1 MVAAVLLTALLLQSG
16 STEPAVSPNTGP
28 AKPELPLIEA
38 QSFADTGNLSDAEKA
53 VRRYLADHA
62 NSADGH
68 YLLGYVLFRQGNPKA
83 SLEEYREGAHYR
95 TPSALDLEVMGC
107 DYFLM
112 EDYPA
117 ADQWLTKSLELDPGD
132 AQARFYLGRTKYN
145 EKRFDEAVRA
155 FTECMKLDAKNVKAA
170 DNLGLAYEGLGKT
183 EEALAA
189 YRNAVAL
196 DAAAPSRSL
205 GPYLNL
211 GTLLAENA
219 RASEALPYLE
229 QAVQI
234 APGDARAHRELG
246 KADLALNRLDDA
258 KRELEKTVALEPES
272 APAHFLLAQVDR
284 KRGLVPDALVETE
297 RYTALTGAHS
307 APDTPLAEARS
318 LVNLGKFIE
327 AERVMRRYLEVH
339 KTSAEGHFLLGYV
352 LFKRQDAKAS
362 LEQYTEGAKY
372 QVPGAAD
379 LEVVASDYVLL
390 KDYPDADKWFTK
402 AVEWNPK
409 DVLGWYYLGRT
420 KYNENR
426 FEEAIHVFQQCLK
439 LDPHNVKA
447 EDNLGLSYEGLNRTE
462 EALAAYRT
470 AIEWQRDVAVKN
482 PEPFLNLGSLLVET
496 ERAEEGL
503 PHLLEAVRLLPD
515 DYRTHRQLGKAY
527 MRLNQLE
534 KARAE
539 LEKAV
544 ELAPQNAPVHFM
556 LAQVYRKQGLMD
568 KVKVETDRY
577 TALTG
582 TRSAPEN

>member
-1 MVAAVLLTALLLQSG
+1 MSGVVFPACFLFPLLSLLAVQSAVPEAALVQ
-16 STEPAVSPNTGP
+16 
-28 AKPELPLIEA
+28 A
-38 QSFADTGNLSDAEKA
+38 QSLLDSGKLQDAESA
-53 VRRYLADHA
+53 VRRYLEK
-62 NSADGH
+62 NEGSADGH
-68 YLLGYVLFRQGNPKA
+68 YLLGYILFRQTNPKA
-83 SLEEYREGAHYR
+83 SLEEYTKGARYR
-95 TPSALDLEVMGC
+95 PPSQLDFEVMGC
-107 DYFLM
+107 DYFLL
-112 EDYPA
+112 EDYAA
-117 ADQWLTKSLELDPGD
+117 ADQWLTKSVELDPRD
-132 AQARFYLGRTKYN
+132 ARARYYLGRTKYN

-155 FTECMKLDAKNVKAA
+155 FTECLKLDASNVKAA

-196 DAAAPSRSL
+196 DAGAASRSL

-219 RASEALPYLE
+219 RGSEAAPYLE
-229 QAVQI
+229 QAAQI
-234 APGDARAHRELG
+234 APSDARAHRELG
-246 KADLALNRLDDA
+246 KAYLALNRLEEA
-258 KRELEKTVALEPES
+258 QRELEKALALEPDS

-284 KRGLVPDALVETE
+284 RRGLAEDALVESE
-297 RYTALTGAHS
+297 HYTVLTGGHS

-318 LVNLGKFIE
+318 LLNLGKFIE
-327 AERVMRRYLEVH
+327 AERVMRRYLEIH

-352 LFKRQDAKAS
+352 LFKKQDAKAS
-362 LEQYTEGAKY
+362 LAEYTEGAKY
-372 QVPGAAD
+372 RVPGAAD

-390 KDYPDADKWFTK
+390 KDYPDADKWFAK
-402 AVEWNPK
+402 AVEWNPT

-426 FEEAIHVFQQCLK
+426 FEEAIRAFQQCLQ
-439 LDPHNVKA
+439 LDPRNVKA

-462 EALAAYRT
+462 EAFTAYRT
-470 AIEWQRDVAVKN
+470 AIDWQRDAAEKN
-482 PEPFLNLGSLLVET
+482 SGPFLDLGSLLVET
-496 ERAEEGL
+496 GRVEEGL
-503 PHLLEAVRLLPD
+503 PHLLEAARLSPE

-527 MRLNQLE
+527 THLNQLD
-534 KARAE
+534 KARIE

-568 KVKVETDRY
+568 KVKLETDRY